1 MALRQST
8 NNTNGNTNG
17 NNHTNTTIVSQEL
30 LSAVN
35 EVERE
40 ATGHTTVDE
49 DEDVDYSS
57 GSFATDDE

>member
-8 NNTNGNTNG
+8 NNTNNNTNG
-17 NNHTNTTIVSQEL
+17 NNSTIVSQEL